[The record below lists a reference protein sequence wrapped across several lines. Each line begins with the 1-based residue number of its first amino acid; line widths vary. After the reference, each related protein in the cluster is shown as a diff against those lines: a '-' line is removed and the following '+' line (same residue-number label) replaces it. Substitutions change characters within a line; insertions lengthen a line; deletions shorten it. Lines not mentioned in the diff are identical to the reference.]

1 MFLAEWCF
9 MDSHFLTRRI
19 HSLTGVV
26 PVGLFLVYHLYLQL
40 YLHSGAETYNNSVN
54 SFYDSPLAIW
64 ALVIVVYIPLFFHA
78 FLGIHLIFETT
89 VQPSYT
95 YFSHLL
101 YWLQRISGIGVLL
114 FIIVHVWN
122 AQLGPWMAGT
132 WGTHFEHLSSG
143 FSNPESGMITKTV
156 YLFGVLGAVFHF
168 ANGLNTFCM
177 TWGIALTPKSQ
188 IRIRIFSILLFL
200 ILSASSL
207 YALAAIW

>member
-1 MFLAEWCF
+1 
-9 MDSHFLTRRI
+9 MDSHFLLRRI

-40 YLHSGAETYNNSVN
+40 YLHYGEKIYNNEIN
-54 SFYDSPLAIW
+54 SFYDSPLATW
-64 ALVIVVYIPLFFHA
+64 ALVIVVYIPLLFHSL
-78 FLGIHLIFETT
+78 LGILLVFENK

-114 FIIVHVWN
+114 FIIAHVWN
-122 AQLGPWMAGT
+122 AKLGPWIAGT

-143 FSNPESGMITKTV
+143 FADPETGMLTKTV
-156 YLFGVLGAVFHF
+156 YLLGVLGAVFHF

-177 TWGIALTPKSQ
+177 TWGIALTPTSQ
-188 IRIRIFSILLFL
+188 KRVHYFSILVFI
-200 ILSASSL
+200 ILTASAF

>member
-1 MFLAEWCF
+1 
-9 MDSHFLTRRI
+9 MDSHFLLRRI

-40 YLHSGAETYNNSVN
+40 YLHYGAEIYNNEVN
-54 SFYDSPLAIW
+54 SFYDSPLATW
-64 ALVIVVYIPLFFHA
+64 ALVIVVYIPLLFHSL
-78 FLGIHLIFETT
+78 LGILLVFENK
-89 VQPSYT
+89 VQTSYT

-114 FIIVHVWN
+114 FIIAHVWN
-122 AQLGPWMAGT
+122 AKLGPWIAGT

-143 FSNPESGMITKTV
+143 FAEPETGMLTKTV
-156 YLFGVLGAVFHF
+156 YLLGVLGAVFHF

-177 TWGIALTPKSQ
+177 TWGIALTTTSQ
-188 IRIRIFSILLFL
+188 KRVRSFSILIFI
-200 ILSASSL
+200 ILTASAF

>member
-1 MFLAEWCF
+1 MH
-9 MDSHFLTRRI
+9 SHFLLRRI

-40 YLHSGAETYNNSVN
+40 YLHYGAEIYNNEVN
-54 SFYDSPLAIW
+54 SFYDSPLATW
-64 ALVIVVYIPLFFHA
+64 ALVIVVYIPLLFHSL
-78 FLGIHLIFETT
+78 LGVLLVFENKI
-89 VQPSYT
+89 QPSYT

-114 FIIVHVWN
+114 FIIAHVSN
-122 AQLGPWMAGT
+122 AKLGPWIAGT

-143 FSNPESGMITKTV
+143 FADPETGMLTKTV
-156 YLFGVLGAVFHF
+156 YLLGVLGAIFHF

-177 TWGIALTPKSQ
+177 TWGIALTPTSQ
-188 IRIRIFSILLFL
+188 KRVRSFSILVFI
-200 ILSASSL
+200 ILTASAF

>member
-1 MFLAEWCF
+1 
-9 MDSHFLTRRI
+9 MDSHFLARRI
-19 HSLTGVV
+19 HSLTGIV

-40 YLHSGAETYNNSVN
+40 YLHSGAEVYNKVING
-54 SFYDSPLAIW
+54 FYDSPLAIW

-78 FLGIHLIFETT
+78 FFGIRLIFESS

-114 FIIVHVWN
+114 FILAHVWN
-122 AQLGPWMAGT
+122 AQLGPWIAGT

-143 FSNPESGMITKTV
+143 FSDPDSGMITKAV
-156 YLFGVLGAVFHF
+156 YLLGILGAVFHF
-168 ANGLNTFCM
+168 SNGLNTFCM

-188 IRIRIFSILLFL
+188 IRVRIFSIFLFF
-200 ILSASSL
+200 ILAASAL
-207 YALAAIW
+207 YALSAIW

>member
-1 MFLAEWCF
+1 
-9 MDSHFLTRRI
+9 MDSHFLLRRI

-40 YLHSGAETYNNSVN
+40 YLHYGAEIYNNEVN
-54 SFYDSPLAIW
+54 SFYESPLATW
-64 ALVIVVYIPLFFHA
+64 ALVIVVYIPLLFHSL
-78 FLGIHLIFETT
+78 LGVLLVFENK

-101 YWLQRISGIGVLL
+101 YLLQRISGIGVLL
-114 FIIVHVWN
+114 FIIAHVWN
-122 AQLGPWMAGT
+122 AKLGPWIAGT

-143 FSNPESGMITKTV
+143 FADPETGMLTKTV
-156 YLFGVLGAVFHF
+156 YLLGVFGAVFHF

-177 TWGIALTPKSQ
+177 TWGIALTPTSQ
-188 IRIRIFSILLFL
+188 KRVRSFSIFLFI
-200 ILSASSL
+200 ILTASAF

>member
-1 MFLAEWCF
+1 
-9 MDSHFLTRRI
+9 MDSHFLLRRI

-40 YLHSGAETYNNSVN
+40 YLHYGAEIYNNEVN
-54 SFYDSPLAIW
+54 SFYDSPLATW
-64 ALVIVVYIPLFFHA
+64 ALVIVVYIPLLFHSL
-78 FLGIHLIFETT
+78 LGVLLVFESK
-89 VQPSYT
+89 VQSSYT

-114 FIIVHVWN
+114 FIIAHVWN
-122 AQLGPWMAGT
+122 AKLGPWIAGT

-143 FSNPESGMITKTV
+143 FADPETGMLTKTV
-156 YLFGVLGAVFHF
+156 YLLGVFGAVFHF

-177 TWGIALTPKSQ
+177 TWGIALTPTSQ
-188 IRIRIFSILLFL
+188 KRVRSFSILVFI
-200 ILSASSL
+200 ILTASAF